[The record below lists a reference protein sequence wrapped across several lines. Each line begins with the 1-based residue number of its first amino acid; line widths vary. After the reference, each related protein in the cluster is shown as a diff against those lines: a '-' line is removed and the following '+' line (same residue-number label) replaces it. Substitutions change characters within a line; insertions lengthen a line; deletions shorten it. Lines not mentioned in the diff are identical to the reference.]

1 MIAGRIEN
9 VDNEGDI
16 RDFILSHRLHDLP
29 SMTVNDLCCAF
40 EGGMVVTSP
49 SLKPSR
55 PLKPFMLEISDLAAR
70 RIPFDRIGNQSPL
83 SKLLVTRKQSTM
95 AYADVHPA
103 EKVTDGSQLPPSD
116 EREAFSVQ
124 FDQLKIICN
133 EDTPSTSSSTSP
145 CNMMASSQRICF
157 AKDVAQAINK
167 AHTVHVEQKTV
178 TLAKA
183 IFPATRSEP
192 EDCGLEANCNPTE
205 PRPESETSSCL
216 QSNDVEEDEGFG
228 ENASEK
234 DPGVI

>member
-40 EGGMVVTSP
+40 EGGMIVTSP
-49 SLKPSR
+49 NSKPSR

-70 RIPFDRIGNQSPL
+70 RIPFDRIGNQRPL
-83 SKLLVTRKQSTM
+83 SRLLVTRKQSM
-95 AYADVHPA
+95 PAHADAHSV
-103 EKVTDGSQLPPSD
+103 EKATDGSHLPQPG
-116 EREAFSVQ
+116 EREVFSARY
-124 FDQLKIICN
+124 DQLMIICN

-145 CNMMASSQRICF
+145 CSMMASSQRICF
-157 AKDVAQAINK
+157 AKDVAQAISK
-167 AHTVHVEQKTV
+167 AHTVQAEQKSV

-183 IFPATRSEP
+183 IFPANRTEP
-192 EDCGLEANCNPTE
+192 EDCGLEANPTE
-205 PRPESETSSCL
+205 LRPVSDTSSCL

-228 ENASEK
+228 DHASEN